1 LPNDSR
7 YALIRDCLS
16 ALSDASYESSE
27 TALEDV
33 NEIATDI
40 LPVYTSDVLQ
50 WFVAHNSRLD
60 FCDRAIE
67 EGIFSHSAYRN
78 LSTYS
83 LLSAGWILSCEETLA
98 SLISSLEEERLSIF
112 NPDTD
117 CQILLSD
124 SHGIYIPQ
132 LYCSSLDKTDCA
144 NLSIDWNDVQV
155 CQSGPDAPTYWDA
168 WQSILDAAE
177 WNENGNEWRLYQSGD
192 LFAIRAGVGLP
203 EGF

>member
-7 YALIRDCLS
+7 YALIRQCLS
-16 ALSDASYESSE
+16 ALSDAGYESAES
-27 TALEDV
+27 ALEDV

-40 LPVYTSDVLQ
+40 LPVYTSDILQ
-50 WFVAHNSRLD
+50 WFTAYNSRLD
-60 FCDRAIE
+60 CCDRAIE
-67 EGIFSHSAYRN
+67 EETSCHSAYRN
-78 LSTYS
+78 LSTYN

-117 CQILLSD
+117 CAILLMD
-124 SHGIYIPQ
+124 SHGIYIPH
-132 LYCSSLDKTDCA
+132 LYCSSLNETDCF

-168 WQSILDAAE
+168 WQSILDSAE
-177 WNENGNEWRLYQSGD
+177 WNENGTEWRLYQSGD
-192 LFAIRAGVGLP
+192 LFAIRADIELP
-203 EGF
+203 EWF